1 MTNPTMVIV
10 AGEMDKNETSVSVEE
25 DIGIEN
31 FD

>member
-10 AGEMDKNETSVSVEE
+10 AGEMEKVETSVEE